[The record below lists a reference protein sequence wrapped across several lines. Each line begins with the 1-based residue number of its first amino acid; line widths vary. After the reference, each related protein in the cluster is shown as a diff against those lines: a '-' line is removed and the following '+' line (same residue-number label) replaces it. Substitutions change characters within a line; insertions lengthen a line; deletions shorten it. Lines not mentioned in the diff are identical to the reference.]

1 MKVTHSEQE
10 NIPPEGTEARPDNG
24 TLDRLGR
31 DRGIG
36 THVLTAAGIG
46 LDDSNHDGWW
56 RIPYPHRGGTWK
68 NRYRNPDPRGRPKY
82 LDDPGAAPHLYN
94 PALIG
99 PGEEEVW
106 FCEGEFDTL
115 ALLDQGLTAVGIH
128 GASNVPDEKD
138 GEVEYNDRFHKSWT
152 YLFDDTLCITAF
164 DNDDSGR
171 RAGRKLA
178 RALEGEVFDQWHQD
192 YTDMNEWHKADP
204 DGLKITLQNFRSKV
218 RDSRGYA

>member
-10 NIPPEGTEARPDNG
+10 NIPPEQPATNTDDGS
-24 TLDRLGR
+24 LDRLGR
-31 DRGIG
+31 ERGIG
-36 THVLTAAGIG
+36 TSVLSAAGIDVDTG
-46 LDDSNHDGWW
+46 DHNGWW

-68 NRYRNPDPRGRPKY
+68 YRYRNPDNEGRPKY

-128 GASNVPDEKD
+128 GTSNVPDEKD
-138 GEVEYNDRFHKSWT
+138 GETEYSGRFPKAWS
-152 YLFDDTLCITAF
+152 YLFDDTLCLIAF
-164 DNDDSGR
+164 DNDDSGN

-178 RALEGEVFDQWHQD
+178 RALEGEVFDQWNRD
-192 YTDMNEWHKADP
+192 YTDINEWHKADP
-204 DGLKITLQNFRSKV
+204 QGLKITLQNFRAKV
-218 RDSRGYA
+218 RTSRGYT